1 MRHTEDIIQYYSR
14 GYTQDRYYCIGFRLN
29 KYVLYILAYTE
40 QPRMAT
46 H

>member
-1 MRHTEDIIQYYSR
+1 MRHTEDI
-14 GYTQDRYYCIGFRLN
+14 QDRYYCTGFGLN
-29 KYVLYILAYTE
+29 KYTLYILAYTE